1 MSSIKFWVYI
11 IFLKIA
17 TNFARGLKSF
27 KIRVDHKL
35 GGKGLDRLCKKLTE
49 FNINKREQV
58 ISHLNLVRKKNI
70 LHQIKPKANKLV
82 NLKTS

>member
-49 FNINKREQV
+49 FNINQTRTSNKPPEPGSQ
-58 ISHLNLVRKKNI
+58 KKYF
-70 LHQIKPKANKLV
+70 
-82 NLKTS
+82 TSN

>member
-49 FNINKREQV
+49 FNINQTRTSNKPPEAGSQ
-58 ISHLNLVRKKNI
+58 KKYF
-70 LHQIKPKANKLV
+70 
-82 NLKTS
+82 TSN